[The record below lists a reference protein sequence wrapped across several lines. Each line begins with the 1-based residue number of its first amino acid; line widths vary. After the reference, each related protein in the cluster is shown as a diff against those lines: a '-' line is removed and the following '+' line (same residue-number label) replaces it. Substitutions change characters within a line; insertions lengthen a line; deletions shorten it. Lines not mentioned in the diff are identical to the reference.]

1 MARWHRLLVCAAFT
15 LGGCASLPPP
25 SAPTPSSAI
34 PLATSTDLGAKAAAA
49 AAQASAPSGQSGFRA
64 MTQASVA
71 LDARLTLVRRAQ
83 VSLDLQYYL
92 LGNDEIGHLMLREL
106 RAAAQRGVRVRLLL
120 DDFYTNGMDRLLLGL
135 AATPNVEVRLFNP
148 FGAGRVSGL
157 ARWISLAADFRRL
170 NHRMH
175 NKLFVAD
182 GAVAIVGGRN
192 LADGYFMRDPGA
204 NFIDFDAL
212 AVGPVVAQLESIFD
226 SYWNSPQVAPIGAVA
241 TTHESADALRDG
253 FDDEVSAFTQRDS
266 PTPPA
271 RDAFGFPPLAAH
283 LDAGLQKLI
292 WAEASAYADPPDKVL
307 NNTKDADLTRTAALR
322 NLEAFSGARNEVML
336 FSPYFVPGEKGLKR
350 MREARE
356 HGIAVRII
364 TNSMSATDEPL
375 ASLAYERYREPM
387 LRMGVELYELSSLQ
401 LRRDPT
407 VRKFFGRSRA
417 QLHVKL
423 GLIDRTTM
431 ILGSMNLD
439 QRSVTTNTELAV
451 SIRSPELCQQVLV
464 YFNSAN
470 PNDARGAYRVRLAP
484 DGKSLQWIAL
494 GGEEPELVDGEPE
507 VDRLLRIKLFLMS
520 LFVSEDLL

>member
-1 MARWHRLLVCAAFT
+1 
-15 LGGCASLPPP
+15 
-25 SAPTPSSAI
+25 
-34 PLATSTDLGAKAAAA
+34 
-49 AAQASAPSGQSGFRA
+49 

-71 LDARLTLVRRAQ
+71 LDARLTLIRRAQ

-92 LGNDEIGHLMLREL
+92 LGDDEVGHLMLREL
-106 RAAAQRGVRVRLLL
+106 RDAAQRGVRVRLLL

-148 FGAGRVSGL
+148 FGVGRVSGL
-157 ARWISLAADFRRL
+157 GRWISLAADFRRL

-212 AVGPVVAQLESIFD
+212 AVGPVVAQLAGIFD
-226 SYWNSPQVAPIGAVA
+226 VYWNSAQVAPIAWVA
-241 TTHESADALRDG
+241 AARESPDRLRAD
-253 FDDEVSAFTQRDS
+253 FDAEVNLFAPRA
-266 PTPPA
+266 PPA
-271 RDAFGFPPLAAH
+271 APALDAFGIPPLAAD
-283 LDAGLQKLI
+283 LDAGMPKLI

-307 NNTKDADLTRTAALR
+307 SAKDGDLSRTAAFR
-322 NLEAFSGARNEVML
+322 NLEAFSGARHEVML
-336 FSPYFVPGEKGLKR
+336 FSPYIVPGAKGLKR
-350 MREARE
+350 MQEARD
-356 HGIAVRII
+356 HGITVRVI

-375 ASLAYERYREPM
+375 ASLAYERYREAM

-401 LRRDPT
+401 LYRDPN
-407 VRKFFGRSRA
+407 VRKFFGNSRA

-431 ILGSMNLD
+431 IIGSMNLD

-451 SIRSPELCQQVLV
+451 SIRSPELCQRVLV

-494 GGEEPELVDGEPE
+494 GGPDGPELLDGEPE